1 MCSSFFPGA
10 VLFHAVSGALLEI
23 KGFGGW
29 RKQCRLPAKKPT
41 NGWRL
46 RDTGTLSTAGSVDSI
61 YIFISVKDAKKHR
74 CSLKTFHEQQNAL
87 HRENTTSNIR
97 KHGTWSLSGL
107 AISEET
113 SPSYRHIL
121 KKIHMKNNV
130 KQPLRNKCD
139 GHIERETAVMEKHC
153 DILRLKNFL
162 RKKVAI
168 SVEKVD
174 VVWITCGC
182 FSTSWQSISHC
193 TLLTLWP
200 VKNFFL
206 VWTAVSRLLCFPLAD
221 GHLCSAHR
229 LFLLSKMLLNEKLRE
244 AAVLCA
250 VSELVKEIFVGA
262 EVFKSLTFRLELHS
276 ATSLNLVS
284 YRGLKTGS
292 CVWVWSCHCVGW
304 MYHVSRDSGCLSHHL
319 HKTHWA
325 AIT

>member
-61 YIFISVKDAKKHR
+61 YIFVAKMQRNIDVRWKL
-74 CSLKTFHEQQNAL
+74 CTSSKTL
-87 HRENTTSNIR
+87 STTSNIR

-229 LFLLSKMLLNEKLRE
+229 LFLLSKMLPNEKLRE
-244 AAVLCA
+244 AAVLCT

-262 EVFKSLTFRLELHS
+262 EVFKSLTFGLELHS